1 MTDETA
7 AVLDT
12 PAPITS
18 EDDELGAMFDKLTA
32 DEGVTLEEA
41 EAHTEEDAPAQEEV
55 AAEEAKP
62 EPVAA
67 PPDLPATIKAKWGD
81 MTPEVQEAVLA
92 SQRDLSRKLADQG
105 RIVQASRPVYDVLVQ
120 AAQELPSLQN
130 MTPDQIAQDVF
141 AMAKIQHNMNNDP
154 VKTLMGIA
162 QQYGV
167 TDSLRQMMGA
177 APATD
182 ADTARAS
189 MAQEIANLRN
199 QLQQSTNPAM
209 IDARISQFAAS
220 RDVETTVTSYAA
232 TKENWSAVENVIPT
246 MIPLAKARL
255 GEGASAKD
263 VLEAAY
269 DMAVY
274 ADPDLRA
281 KVMTAA
287 TAPAKPDPARTAA
300 QLAAKSVNVTS
311 RPGAAKQR
319 TEDQIYGDIWDAAQN
334 RK

>member
-32 DEGVTLEEA
+32 EEGVTQEEDAGEAPVEA
-41 EAHTEEDAPAQEEV
+41 EAAQEV
-55 AAEEAKP
+55 AVEEAKP
-62 EPVAA
+62 EAVAA
-67 PPDLPATIKAKWGD
+67 PPDLPASIKAKWGD

-105 RIVQASRPVYDVLVQ
+105 RTLQASRPVYDVLVQ

-154 VKTLMGIA
+154 VKTLIGIA
-162 QQYGV
+162 AQYGV

-182 ADTARAS
+182 ADAQRNS
-189 MAQEIANLRN
+189 MAQEIAALRKE
-199 QLQQSTNPAM
+199 LQQSANPAM

-220 RDVETTVTSYAA
+220 KEVENTVTSYAA
-232 TKENWSAVENVIPT
+232 TKENWSVVESVIPT

-263 VLEAAY
+263 VLDAAY

-311 RPGAAKQR
+311 RPNTSKQL
-319 TEDQIYGDIWDAAQN
+319 TEDQQYEAIWN
-334 RK
+334 KHRS